1 MGTIRHGFKYTFSN
15 PNNSSR
21 VKNGFGSKMVICKN
35 NNKVYSSISDVA
47 KEQNVSIS
55 HISRCIRI
63 DAEVNGLLFEFIK

>member
-1 MGTIRHGFKYTFSN
+1 MGTTNKGFKYTFGN
-15 PNNSSR
+15 PNNSSM
-21 VKNGFGSKMVICKN
+21 VKRGLNVKMVICKN
-35 NNKVYSSISDVA
+35 NNKVYSSVSEVA

>member
-1 MGTIRHGFKYTFSN
+1 MGTTNKGFKYTFGN
-15 PNNSSR
+15 P
-21 VKNGFGSKMVICKN
+21 KNFSGAKRGLNVKMVICKN

>member
-1 MGTIRHGFKYTFSN
+1 
-15 PNNSSR
+15 
-21 VKNGFGSKMVICKN
+21 MVICKN